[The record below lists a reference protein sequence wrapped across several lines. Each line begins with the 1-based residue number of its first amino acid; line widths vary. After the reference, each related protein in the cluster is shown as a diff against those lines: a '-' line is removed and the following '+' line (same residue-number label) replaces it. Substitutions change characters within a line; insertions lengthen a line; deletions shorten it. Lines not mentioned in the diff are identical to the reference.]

1 MPDRARAKDTTGEF
15 MKRYADS
22 VRQMVKNPSAFFAHR
37 SQQRGYLEPTVYA
50 LMNILILKL
59 FYALMLAPFTLGL
72 SLILLIPMI
81 LYQLCMLGLTSVI
94 LFGIIRFFN
103 DQNDFEGVYRSTA
116 YAGTSSL
123 LLLIPVP
130 FFNMLLSAGGM
141 AYLLYHALREA
152 HGLNSQQAF
161 ITLTV
166 PILLVLLLGMIST
179 VVVLFLLFHA
189 VFYVISLF

>member
-1 MPDRARAKDTTGEF
+1 MTKAKDNIGEF
-15 MKRYADS
+15 MQRYADS
-22 VRQMVKNPSAFFAHR
+22 VRQMVKDPSAFFNHQ

-50 LMNILILKL
+50 LINILILKL
-59 FYALMLAPFTLGL
+59 FYALLLAPFTLGL
-72 SLILLIPMI
+72 TLILLIPMVM
-81 LYQLCMLGLTSVI
+81 YQLCMLGLTSVI

-103 DQNDFEGVYRSTA
+103 DNNSFEGVYRSTA

-141 AYLLYHALREA
+141 AYFLYHALREA

-161 ITLTV
+161 ITLSV
-166 PILLVLLLGMIST
+166 PVLLLLLLGMIST
-179 VVVLFLLFHA
+179 IVVLFLLFHA
-189 VFYVISLF
+189 VFFVISLF